1 LANGRVVALGL
12 NVIQALTG
20 ASDAIRHWNARHPQD
35 GSVRIRDTTDLGKAI
50 NLGIPRPPLYGRGDR
65 RGDSSSL
72 MLKPLICGLGG
83 FGLEQLT
90 NLVGSPGQPIR
101 AQWNANIVNQA
112 RPAIAVT
119 LVFQRQHMQQNQ
131 LLRGLRDFGQS
142 RESGSAA
149 NEACR
154 RIL

>member
-1 LANGRVVALGL
+1 MAE
-12 NVIQALTG
+12 VIDEET
-20 ASDAIRHWNARHPQD
+20 
-35 GSVRIRDTTDLGKAI
+35 
-50 NLGIPRPPLYGRGDR
+50 
-65 RGDSSSL
+65 
-72 MLKPLICGLGG
+72 ICGLGG

-101 AQWNANIVNQA
+101 AQWNTKIVNQA

-119 LVFQRQHMQQNQ
+119 LVFQPQHMQQNQ